1 MKNTKKSIRNLSV
14 FVTSWLE
21 FIATKAL
28 RRQVSLKV
36 MATLLCLLSSLAY
49 TQIISSND
57 REIAIINVNVISMLK
72 EGIDA
77 NQTIVIKN
85 GKIVSIGKSK
95 YPKGALVIDGK
106 GKYLIPGL
114 AEMHAHVPP
123 IDDIEPMKDVL
134 KLFAFNGITTIRGM
148 LGHPR
153 HLELRSKIQS
163 GEILGPR
170 FFTSGPSFNGN
181 SVKTI
186 DDGINLVK
194 QQKQMGYDF
203 LKLHPGLTKE
213 TFGAISKT
221 AKDVGI
227 RYGGHVSFAVG
238 IWMAAESQYAT
249 IDHLDGMVEALVPGI
264 ENLTE
269 QQNGLFGM
277 FSSEKADEAGI
288 PKIMKAL
295 KDNDVWVVPTQA
307 LADRWFAPS
316 ATPELMA
323 AAPEMKY
330 MDAKTKNA
338 WMQSKKTLMAN
349 PQYDATK
356 INSFIQL
363 RRKLILACQQ
373 SGVGLLLGSD
383 APQIFN
389 VPGFSIKH
397 ELNYLVMSG
406 LTPFQALQTGTV
418 NVAKFYNETDRG
430 TIAAGNVADLVLL
443 NGNPLTDINQV
454 GNIEGVFLNGLWM
467 PKKYIEAELKKLVKE

>member
-1 MKNTKKSIRNLSV
+1 MSN
-14 FVTSWLE
+14 
-21 FIATKAL
+21 L
-28 RRQVSLKV
+28 RRPTYQSLNYNFFYMKKNNHLIVLALILCPLSGVLSQVV
-36 MATLLCLLSSLAY
+36 SS
-49 TQIISSND
+49 TNQ
-57 REIAIINVNVISMLK
+57 EIVITNVNIISMLK
-72 EGIDA
+72 ESIDE
-77 NQTIVIKN
+77 NQTVVIRN
-85 GKIVSIGKSK
+85 GKIASIGKTK
-95 YPKGALVIDGK
+95 YGKGALVIDGK
-106 GKYLIPGL
+106 GKFLIPGL

-148 LGHPR
+148 LGHPK

-181 SVKTI
+181 SVKTAG
-186 DDGINLVK
+186 DGINLVK

-221 AKDVGI
+221 AKEVGI
-227 RYGGHVSFAVG
+227 PYGGHVSFTVG
-238 IWMAAESQYAT
+238 IWMAAETKYAT

-264 ENLTE
+264 ENITE
-269 QQNGLFGM
+269 KENGLFGM
-277 FSSEKADEAGI
+277 FSSEKANEAGI

-295 KDNDVWVVPTQA
+295 KDNHVWVVPTQA
-307 LADRWFAPS
+307 LADRWFAPT

-330 MDAKTKNA
+330 MEAKTKNA
-338 WMQSKKTLMAN
+338 WMESKKTLMAN

-356 INSFIQL
+356 INNFIQL

-397 ELNYLVMSG
+397 ELNYLVASG

-418 NVAKFYNETDRG
+418 NVAKFYNEKDRG
-430 TIAAGNVADLVLL
+430 TVAQGNIADLVLL
-443 NGNPLTDINQV
+443 NGNPLADINQV